1 MQCSSKFLPKESPTV
16 KIIIF
21 QLTFQDEEAE
31 IPIGE
36 TQKRFAL
43 HINYGNESLDSA
55 VRIELIIEED
65 MSNLVNQIAEKRDAF
80 SVSNLGP
87 NNIKQERIVQL
98 LKVLQ
103 YQGLLRK
110 I

>member
-1 MQCSSKFLPKESPTV
+1 LLNF
-16 KIIIF
+16 ID
-21 QLTFQDEEAE
+21 DEND
-31 IPIGE
+31 IPISD

-65 MSNLVNQIAEKRDAF
+65 MTQLVNQIAEKREPFTKSSFKTEIPDAR
-80 SVSNLGP
+80 V
-87 NNIKQERIVQL
+87 IQL

-103 YQGLLRK
+103 FQGMLR
-110 I
+110 IQQ